1 MRAKTSPAHFGY
13 TGLLPIEPRD
23 DFFWPIALK
32 PEPID
37 LNPEPID
44 LRRKLSKKIQS
55 SSEV

>member
-1 MRAKTSPAHFGY
+1 
-13 TGLLPIEPRD
+13 LLPIEPRD

-44 LRRKLSKKIQS
+44 LVRNKPDLNLGGA
-55 SSEV
+55 

>member
-1 MRAKTSPAHFGY
+1 MRAKTSPAHFRY

-44 LRRKLSKKIQS
+44 LVRNKPDLNLGGA
-55 SSEV
+55 